1 MGNMLFYSTMV
12 NKMYIFLNIIKMR
25 KDVGNV
31 DHKKE
36 KYDLNT

>member
-1 MGNMLFYSTMV
+1 MVGMFCSTTL
-12 NKMYIFLNIIKMR
+12 NKAYPFLNIIKMR

-36 KYDLNT
+36 KLCDFIT